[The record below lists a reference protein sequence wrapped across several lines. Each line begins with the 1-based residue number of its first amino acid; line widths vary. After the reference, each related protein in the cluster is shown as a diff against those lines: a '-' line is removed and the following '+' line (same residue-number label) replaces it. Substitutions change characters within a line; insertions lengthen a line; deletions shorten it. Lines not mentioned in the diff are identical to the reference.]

1 MQIDSTNSEKQTAF
15 MSKSSEVSTKHVKK
29 VNKKNITCFR
39 CKQKGHYMNKCPSAN
54 NNAFSATFLSGN
66 FKSTDFYV
74 DSGCSTHLTARKDWL
89 TNIRDASSS
98 NITVANSESLEVKC
112 AGDMMVTTIVD
123 KKRLEKVLN
132 ILIFSSVGVCL

>member
-1 MQIDSTNSEKQTAF
+1 MP
-15 MSKSSEVSTKHVKK
+15 KSSEVSTKHVKK
-29 VNKKNITCFR
+29 ANKKDKKNITCFR

-123 KKRLEKVLN
+123 KKRLELQR
-132 ILIFSSVGVCL
+132 